1 MNLKLNEHTHHRY
14 NILSGEWILVSP
26 HRAERPWSGQ
36 EEKVVEQKLPEFDS
50 ACYLCPGNERANG
63 ISNPEYDSVYSFT
76 NDFPALF
83 PDTSLDEFNSDNLLI
98 ARGESGTCKVICFSP
113 QHNVTLPELSVEQIQ
128 KVVDIWTE
136 EYRTFAS
143 DPNINYVQIFENK
156 GEAMG
161 CSNPHPHSQIWAQ
174 NSIPSEPAKEFIQF
188 TNYYSEKFK
197 CLLCDYLSLE
207 QKLRE
212 RLICDNEDFI
222 ALVPFWAVWPFETII
237 LSKRHFGSLL
247 ELKEKEK
254 KSYAD
259 ILKRLMTK
267 YDNLFTV
274 SFPYSAGVHQSPTD
288 KNEHPEWHF
297 HMHFYPP
304 LLRSATVKKFMVG
317 YEMLANPQRDMT
329 AEFSAERLRNCSE
342 IHYKHRK

>member
-1 MNLKLNEHTHHRY
+1 LKLNKHTHRRY

-36 EEKVVEQKLPEFDS
+36 EEKVQEQKLLAYDS

-63 ISNPEYDSVYSFT
+63 IRNPEYDSVYSFT

-83 PDTSLDEFNSDNLLI
+83 PDTSLDEFSSDILLI
-98 ARGESGTCKVICFSP
+98 ARGESGTCKVVCFSP
-113 QHNVTLPELSVEQIQ
+113 QHDVTLPELPVEQIQ

-136 EYRTFAS
+136 EYRAFAS
-143 DPNINYVQIFENK
+143 DPKINYVQIFENK
-156 GEAMG
+156 GAAMG
-161 CSNPHPHSQIWAQ
+161 CSNPHPHSQLWAQ
-174 NSIPSEPAKEFIQF
+174 NSIPVEPAKELTQF
-188 TNYYSEKFK
+188 ANYYSEKSK
-197 CLLCDYLSLE
+197 CLVCDYLVLE
-207 QKLRE
+207 QKLQE
-212 RLICDNEDFI
+212 RFVCDNEDFI

-237 LSKRHFGSLL
+237 LSKIHFGSLM
-247 ELKEKEK
+247 ELNEKEK
-254 KSYAD
+254 ISYAD
-259 ILKRLMTK
+259 ILKRLTTR
-267 YDNLFTV
+267 YDNLFNV
-274 SFPYSAGVHQSPTD
+274 SFPYSAGIHQSPTD

-317 YEMLANPQRDMT
+317 YEMLANPQRDIT
-329 AEFSAERLRNCSE
+329 AEFSAERLRNSSE

>member
-1 MNLKLNEHTHHRY
+1 MNFKLSKEPHRRY

-26 HRAERPWSGQ
+26 HRAKRPWSGQ
-36 EEKVVEQKLPEFDS
+36 EEKIEEEKLPAYDS
-50 ACYLCPGNERANG
+50 TCYLCPGNERANG
-63 ISNPEYDSVYSFT
+63 FRNPEYDSVYSFI

-83 PDTSLDEFNSDNLLI
+83 PNTSSDEFNSDNLLI
-98 ARGESGTCKVICFSP
+98 ARGESGICKVVCFSP
-113 QHNVTLPELSVEQIQ
+113 QHNVTLPELSVGQIV
-128 KVVDIWTE
+128 KVVDLWTE
-136 EYRTFAS
+136 EYRMLAS
-143 DPNINYVQIFENK
+143 DSNIIYVQIFENK
-156 GEAMG
+156 GAVMG
-161 CSNPHPHSQIWAQ
+161 CSNPHPHCQLWAQ
-174 NSIPSEPAKEFIQF
+174 NSIPTEPAKELTQF
-188 TNYYSEKFK
+188 TNYYSERSK
-197 CLLCDYLSLE
+197 CLLCDYLTLE
-207 QKLRE
+207 QKLEE
-212 RLICDNEDFI
+212 RFVCDNEDFI

-237 LSKRHFGSLL
+237 LSKRHYGSLL
-247 ELKEKEK
+247 ELNEKEK

-259 ILKRLMTK
+259 ILKRLTTK

-274 SFPYSAGVHQSPTD
+274 SFPYSAGIHQPPTD

-342 IHYKHRK
+342 IHYKHKK